1 MRLLRIF
8 LLLALIASLQ
18 ACISAPPMK
27 PAESALTKALYEK
40 HQQKIA
46 TIHQFTLQ
54 GRIGV
59 QTEGKGFSGSLNWQH
74 DKAND
79 EVSLFSPLGGQVA
92 SIKKTSNQVT
102 LIDDKGNSISE
113 ADAETLTQKTL
124 GWKLPLAGLSDWS
137 LGRPTSNTI
146 QASKWDEQG
155 HLSTLKQDGWEI
167 EYQNYIAL
175 NGYVLPSKIVLRNEK
190 VNLKLLI
197 ERWENLSN

>member
-137 LGRPTSNTI
+137 LGRPTS
-146 QASKWDEQG
+146 
-155 HLSTLKQDGWEI
+155 STC
-167 EYQNYIAL
+167 
-175 NGYVLPSKIVLRNEK
+175 
-190 VNLKLLI
+190 LLYTS
-197 ERWENLSN
+197 RCV